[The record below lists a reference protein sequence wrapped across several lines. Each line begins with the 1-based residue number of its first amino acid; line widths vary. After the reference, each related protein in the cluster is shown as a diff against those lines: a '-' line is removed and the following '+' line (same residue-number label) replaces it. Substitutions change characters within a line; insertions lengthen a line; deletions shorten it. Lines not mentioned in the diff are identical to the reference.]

1 MRFIFIT
8 ACLCN
13 LRRAHAQGFAASSA
27 DAVFGREQF
36 NSTGGTCTRVGT
48 SFAGAHDPKLSD
60 RGVRRGTCT
69 VGGKAAAEAGA
80 VTHGAIAAA
89 HRLVFRSLRIS

>member
-1 MRFIFIT
+1 MRFIFIA

-13 LRRAHAQGFAASSA
+13 LRRAYARGFAASTA

-48 SFAGAHDPKLSD
+48 SFAGAHDPKLSVFD
-60 RGVRRGTCT
+60 
-69 VGGKAAAEAGA
+69 GA
-80 VTHGAIAAA
+80 PRLDGRKRVSLVA
-89 HRLVFRSLRIS
+89 HPLYE